1 MVLTEKQL
9 EIFSVFV
16 KQPFA
21 ELTRKQIKNEAN
33 EKSNNA
39 LSLAISQFRKENIII
54 EKKVGK
60 SGLLKLNLRND
71 LSFFYIA
78 LANEKRVPKTAK
90 ETIER
95 IKEEIEGITP
105 FYSLAIFGSYAIGNQ
120 KQSSDLDIAIFIED
134 KKDIKKIE
142 AAINSAKLK
151 SLVEIDSHVITKS
164 EFTEMLV
171 NNEENV
177 GKQIARK
184 HLAVY
189 NHSIFYDLVREG
201 VKHGFTVSTVS

>member
-78 LANEKRVPKTAK
+78 LANEKRIPKTAK

-95 IKEEIEGITP
+95 IKEEIERITP
-105 FYSLAIFGSYAIGNQ
+105 FYSLAIFGSYAISNQ

-164 EFTEMLV
+164 ESTEMLV

-189 NHSIFYDLVREG
+189 NHSIFYDLVRDG
-201 VKHGFTVSTVS
+201 VKHGFTV

>member
-78 LANEKRVPKTAK
+78 LANEKRIPKTAK

-95 IKEEIEGITP
+95 IKEEIERITP
-105 FYSLAIFGSYAIGNQ
+105 FYSLAIFGSYAISNQ

-164 EFTEMLV
+164 EFSEMLV
-171 NNEENV
+171 NNEENL

-189 NHSIFYDLVREG
+189 NHSIFYDLVRDG
-201 VKHGFTVSTVS
+201 VKHGFTV

>member
-60 SGLLKLNLRND
+60 SGLLKLNLRNN

-78 LANEKRVPKTAK
+78 LANEKRIPKTAK

-95 IKEEIEGITP
+95 IKEEIERITP
-105 FYSLAIFGSYAIGNQ
+105 FYSLAIFGSYAISNQ

-134 KKDIKKIE
+134 KKNKKKIE

-189 NHSIFYDLVREG
+189 NHSIFYDLVRDG
-201 VKHGFTVSTVS
+201 VKHGFTV